1 MYYYKLEDDNIHIE
15 AYCRDKGHAKKNGF
29 NITTNEEI
37 VMQGDGSGYVL
48 VSKYIAPDTRIDELE
63 KEYNECV
70 SQLKD
75 YMAEAHLLADNELI
89 QDIQNEYAEITKTY
103 DEQTT
108 EILNEV

>member
-1 MYYYKLEDDNIHIE
+1 MYYYKLADDNIHIE

-29 NITTNEEI
+29 NLTTNEEI
-37 VMQGDGSGYVL
+37 VMQGDNSDYVL
-48 VSKYIAPDTRIDELE
+48 ASQYVVPDTRIDDLT

-103 DEQTT
+103 EEQTT
-108 EILNEV
+108 EILIEV